1 MVKAFFFDLDDT
13 LYDYTTADILAKEA
27 VREYCL
33 QNLSISGAVYD
44 RQLAKAY
51 VVAEERIGRECAAV
65 HNRLIRYQCML
76 EMLKKPLFPHA
87 YKMYRL
93 YTDETDDVGR
103 RGLSGDEAAEG
114 TGRVCGDLYEYD
126 SRDPI
131 SENRKARNHQMDR
144 WCCYQ

>member
-1 MVKAFFFDLDDT
+1 MLQ
-13 LYDYTTADILAKEA
+13 A
-27 VREYCL
+27 VL
-33 QNLSISGAVYD
+33 G
-44 RQLAKAY
+44 
-51 VVAEERIGRECAAV
+51 
-65 HNRLIRYQCML
+65 
-76 EMLKKPLFPHA
+76 
-87 YKMYRL
+87 

>member
-1 MVKAFFFDLDDT
+1 MYAGDVEKAAFSACIQDVQ
-13 LYDYTTADILAKEA
+13 A
-27 VREYCL
+27 VL
-33 QNLSISGAVYD
+33 G
-44 RQLAKAY
+44 
-51 VVAEERIGRECAAV
+51 
-65 HNRLIRYQCML
+65 
-76 EMLKKPLFPHA
+76 
-87 YKMYRL
+87 